1 MLKYLDSYDANNDS
15 IKDPIYC
22 MQYPSAKKYQGLKVN
37 WCLQQDIRWFQ
48 RQMLP

>member
-22 MQYPSAKKYQGLKVN
+22 IQYPSAKKYPGFKSKL
-37 WCLQQDIRWFQ
+37 
-48 RQMLP
+48 LPTAGH